1 MENTN
6 SFQVGALV
14 KSNAGRDK
22 DHIYMIYRKVNE
34 SHVHL
39 VDGNFRKSIKPK
51 LKKIKHIDSLHIVLE
66 KIKTKLEQNMKVFDS
81 EIYSAMKKALENDK
95 TDS

>member
-1 MENTN
+1 MEN
-6 SFQVGALV
+6 SFQVGSLV

-22 DHIYMIYRKVNE
+22 YHIYMIYRQVDKD
-34 SHVHL
+34 HVLL

-51 LKKIKHIDSLHIVLE
+51 LKKIKHIDSLHIVLD
-66 KIKTKLEQNMKVFDS
+66 KIKNKLEQNMKVFDS
-81 EIYSAMKKALENDK
+81 EIYSAMRKALVNDK